1 MTLENLHRKKK
12 MKLAGAFIVYGVKIT
27 SEKPLSDDGDEK
39 VGLFNYSQE
48 SKFRNLGQIAVPNDE
63 AAVITANIFEPQ
75 VVNANIHPSW
85 NKDLAKYREDIEL
98 KNKFISD
105 ISSADPKY
113 AEYRDFED
121 SSRKKYLQVR

>member
-1 MTLENLHRKKK
+1 MKKVGWDILLTLENLHRKKK
-12 MKLAGAFIVYGVKIT
+12 MKLAGAFIVYGVKVT

-75 VVNANIHPSW
+75 VVNSNIHPSW
-85 NKDLAKYREDIEL
+85 NQDLANYCKKRNL
-98 KNKFISD
+98 
-105 ISSADPKY
+105 
-113 AEYRDFED
+113 EYEAPRWWF
-121 SSRKKYLQVR
+121 VATTG